1 MDKLKI
7 LFKASLILFVISL
20 ISFLISIFTLNG
32 NSLSGKEIVM
42 VIVMVITLILC
53 ITLFFTIKKVNKCQK
68 KWSITCIYFLLC

>member
-53 ITLFFTIKKVNKCQK
+53 ITLFFTIKKVNKCQEK
-68 KWSITCIYFLLC
+68 

>member
-53 ITLFFTIKKVNKCQK
+53 ITLFFTIKKENKCQK
-68 KWSITCIYFLLC
+68 K